1 MNALERQPVAWT
13 LHASP
18 HPHPPLPT
26 RQQGLLLFIRWV
38 FGMWCQESKPA
49 LCREGRDA
57 CGASPLAG
65 YPHLPRA
72 TPAGPEGAKCTS
84 EWDLGTCFIGN
95 PGPLDLSSLCIMV
108 HKYIW
113 NYLHKVSQNR
123 CCSVS
128 FGLRGVLATNE
139 GVSSFGPSKGLG
151 IASCL
156 GPCQPSLHTATPSR
170 PSSGVHPLASEVENL
185 EATDIRALRGTFCT
199 QSAAGCR
206 RGSRPASEEVGG
218 EAT

>member
-1 MNALERQPVAWT
+1 MLQSISQLLER
-13 LHASP
+13 SM
-18 HPHPPLPT
+18 PPSTTPPPFPT
-26 RQQGLLLFIRWV
+26 PQQGLLLFIRWV
-38 FGMWCQESKPA
+38 FQMRCQESKPA
-49 LCREGRDA
+49 LCREGQDA

-95 PGPLDLSSLCIMV
+95 PGPLDLSSSCIMM

-139 GVSSFGPSKGLG
+139 GVSSFGPSKGPG

-156 GPCQPSLHTATPSR
+156 GPCQPSFTQRLHHDLLQEPTASKRSWEPWSHGH
-170 PSSGVHPLASEVENL
+170 PGSSGYFLHSE
-185 EATDIRALRGTFCT
+185 R
-199 QSAAGCR
+199 SW
-206 RGSRPASEEVGG
+206 P
-218 EAT
+218 